1 MKKYIKKYYKLFLLS
16 IFFVTLEAL
25 IDLIQPGITSNIID
39 KGIAQNDINY
49 ILKEGSKMF
58 IITVFG
64 AAFALTRN
72 IISTNVS
79 QRFAYDLRNDLFT
92 KINTYSFKTIEKFN
106 KASLITRLTNDVTQ
120 LQNFVHGM
128 MRVFIKSP
136 ILCIGSLIMAIRLN
150 LKMSIVLVVMIIGV
164 FIVISANLKIGY
176 PLFKKVQ
183 KNIDNLNSK
192 IREYLGAVRV
202 VKTFNR
208 YEYEVDKFDHTNE
221 ELYNTSTKAMRVMS
235 VFSPFITF
243 IVNMSIV
250 LVLYLGN
257 IPTFDIK
264 IGVIVAYINYMTR
277 ILTSLIM
284 ISHIFNV
291 FVRAKTSYER
301 VNEVLKEDG
310 DIKENLKNID
320 RIDSI
325 EFEDIDFSYNKD
337 NENTVLKNI
346 NLKITK
352 GQNIGIIGATGSGK
366 TSIINLIPKFYNI
379 DKGTLKI
386 NGIDINKI
394 SDKSLRKSV
403 AIVPQKNTLFTGS
416 IADNIRWGS
425 EKATYHEVKQC
436 AQIAEAEEF
445 INSFRDTY
453 STHIGQGGVNVS
465 GGQKQRISIARAL
478 IKRPSLLILDDA
490 TSALDVGTEAN
501 IKNNLSKYIKDLTC
515 IIIAQRI
522 SSVIDCDNIYVL
534 EEGEIVG
541 QGKHDELMKSCK
553 EYKDIF
559 KSQVNRSL
567 GDEE

>member
-1 MKKYIKKYYKLFLLS
+1 MKKYIKKYHKLFLLA
-16 IFFVTLEAL
+16 IFFVILESL
-25 IDLIQPGITSNIID
+25 IDLIQPGITSKIID
-39 KGIAQNDINY
+39 NGIAQNDINY
-49 ILKEGSKMF
+49 ILREGAKMF
-58 IITVFG
+58 IITLFG
-64 AAFALTRN
+64 AGFALTRN

-79 QRFAYDLRNDLFT
+79 QKFAYDLRNDLFT
-92 KINTYSFKTIEKFN
+92 KINTYSFNTIEKFN
-106 KASLITRLTNDVTQ
+106 KSSLLTNDVTQ

-128 MRVFIKSP
+128 MRVFIKAP

-150 LKMSIVLVVMIIGV
+150 LKMSIVLVVMIVGV
-164 FIVISANLKIGY
+164 FIVISANLKVGY

-192 IREYLGAVRV
+192 IREYLGAIRV

-208 YEYEVDKFDHTNE
+208 YEYEVEKFDHVNE

-257 IPTFDIK
+257 MSTFDIK

-284 ISHIFNV
+284 ISHIFTV

-301 VNEVLKEDG
+301 VNEVLKEDS
-310 DIKENLKNID
+310 DIKENLKSID
-320 RIDSI
+320 NIDSI
-325 EFEDIDFSYNKD
+325 EFSDIDFSYNKN

-346 NLKITK
+346 NLKMNK
-352 GQNIGIIGATGSGK
+352 GQTIGIIGATGSGK

-379 DKGTLKI
+379 DKGSLKI
-386 NGIDINKI
+386 NGIDINEI
-394 SDKSLRKSV
+394 SDKSLRKCI
-403 AIVPQKNTLFTGS
+403 ALVPQKNTLFTGS

-425 EKATYHEVKQC
+425 EKATYHEVIQC
-436 AQIAEAEEF
+436 AQIAEADEF
-445 INSFRDTY
+445 INSFSDGY

-501 IKNNLSKYIKDLTC
+501 IKSNLSTYIKDLTC

-541 QGKHDELMKSCK
+541 QGNHEELMKNCQ